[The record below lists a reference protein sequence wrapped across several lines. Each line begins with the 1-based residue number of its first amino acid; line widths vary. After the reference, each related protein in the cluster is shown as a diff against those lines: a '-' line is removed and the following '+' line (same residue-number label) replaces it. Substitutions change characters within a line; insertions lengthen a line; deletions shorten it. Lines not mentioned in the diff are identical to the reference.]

1 MRVDLGPVEE
11 TLLIPLFARAR
22 EASKPGGLLD
32 DPRTVRIVASL
43 DYDFAK
49 WKRGPTLAGAVLRS
63 RMFDRYVEQFLE
75 EHPDGTVVEI
85 GCGLDTRFDRLDNGR
100 VRWFDLDLPD
110 VMALRRRFFATEARR
125 SMIAASVLEF
135 DWMAQVAATGGP
147 WMFVAEAVF
156 IYLDAPD
163 ARRAI
168 CALAHQF
175 PGARMA
181 FDTVGSEMVEVQAAH
196 DARHRLS
203 EESSFRWRC
212 DDPRQIEEWDP
223 NLQLVASKTFLDAD
237 VDLLARVPLPLRL
250 ATRFAPF
257 LVRRQAD
264 QYRLNLAQVE
274 LPSAPDTVSGALAFA
289 RTERSCLNGHRQS
302 AVA

>member
-1 MRVDLGPVEE
+1 MQVELGPIEE

-22 EASKPGGLLD
+22 EASKPGGLLR

-43 DYDFAK
+43 DYDFAR
-49 WKRGPTLAGAVLRS
+49 WKRGRTLAGAVLRA
-63 RMFDRYVEQFLE
+63 RMLDRYVEQFLH

-110 VMALRRRFFATEARR
+110 VIALRRRFFAAEARR
-125 SMIAASVLEF
+125 SMIAASVLDF

-175 PGARMA
+175 PGARIA
-181 FDTVGSEMVEVQAAH
+181 FDTAASAMVEQQAAH
-196 DARHRLS
+196 DAKHRLS
-203 EESSFRWRC
+203 EESWFRWRC
-212 DDPRQIEEWDP
+212 DDPRQIEAWGS
-223 NLQLVASKTFLDAD
+223 NLRLVASKTFLDAD
-237 VDLLARVPLPLRL
+237 ADLMARVPLPLRL
-250 ATRFAPF
+250 AARFAPS

-264 QYRLNLAQVE
+264 QYRLNLVQVE
-274 LPSAPDTVSGALAFA
+274 PPAAVDTVSSALAFA
-289 RTERSCLNGHRQS
+289 RAGRSCLNGHGQA